1 MTRRRIVCP
10 TTVLAVCILALV
22 ALGAR
27 PAVAAPD
34 PEGLKACARAYD
46 ACTAQCTR
54 DYPDNQASRAGC
66 GARCAGE
73 RAACEAKAGYEKAK
87 PWVEK
92 QIEGLQDFLD
102 GFRGDPPPEDPRPA
116 PSEPAPTP
124 TPTPERDGDGPYK
137 DI

>member
-1 MTRRRIVCP
+1 MTRRRIAVP
-10 TTVLAVCILALV
+10 TTALAVCILALPL
-22 ALGAR
+22 LGAR
-27 PAVAAPD
+27 PAAAAPD

-46 ACTAQCTR
+46 ACIAQCAT

-102 GFRGDPPPEDPRPA
+102 GFRGDQPPPPPRSAPPEAAPPPPPA
-116 PSEPAPTP
+116 KQ
-124 TPTPERDGDGPYK
+124 DGDGPYK